1 MSSNFFITDT
11 NPNDAVMGGC
21 ACHPTKCATCTG
33 PFAVF
38 PETEMEGVGS
48 PHVVLG
54 AKCAGEIVAL
64 AAAKYGSDP
73 LEPVPNDV
81 LQWEPGAEYTAEII
95 EPEVD
100 QEAQTRLAEAASETT
115 ESPDALDPETGEQ
128 TGRPIGDFFKDLS

>member
-38 PETEMEGVGS
+38 PESEMEGVGS

-54 AKCAGEIVAL
+54 VNCAREILHGL
-64 AAAKYGSDP
+64 AETVGVFDIPDP
-73 LEPVPNDV
+73 REAPTV
-81 LQWEPGAEYTAEII
+81 LAPDLNVS

-115 ESPDALDPETGEQ
+115 EPSDALDPETGEQ